1 MKESFWE
8 FNELI
13 SKAGVY
19 LSAKLGYAPRSV
31 DEYKKDWKRIRKF
44 MVSGGIEY
52 YNRNVEK
59 QVFYS
64 AFEDR
69 SIRKLSTHEKH
80 FYNAGKML
88 SEFQETGKINVPAP
102 PCKDPIIFSG
112 PIGLIMASL
121 IEHKRIDERLSPSG
135 IHYYQRY
142 LFQFLSYCNENNF
155 QSIEDINLS
164 IIILYLRGWSSDTSS
179 TMTLRISTLR
189 GFLKYAFEQK
199 FLLVDYSSKIP
210 KYKSVTQPKLP
221 STYST
226 QEIEKLIQSVE
237 RNGSIGKRDYAII
250 LIAARLG
257 LRASDISR
265 LKFENLDWN
274 TNTIKINQY
283 KTGKELTLPLLTD
296 LGNALIDYLKYGRPK
311 SEEGYVF
318 LTEKPPYGRFT
329 TSNVVTHVVQ
339 RAFKKAGIDI
349 NGKRFGP
356 HSLRHSLGSRMLEQS
371 TILPVISEVLGHKN
385 SGSTMYYLRIDLK
398 SMEQCILDVPEV
410 ASKFYEQ
417 QGGAFY
423 E

>member
-1 MKESFWE
+1 MKEKFLE

-13 SKAGVY
+13 SKAGDY
-19 LSAKLGYAPRSV
+19 LSAKLGYAPRSIH
-31 DEYKKDWKRIRKF
+31 EYKKDWKRIKKF
-44 MVSGGIEY
+44 MVSGGIEH
-52 YNRNVEK
+52 YNQNVEK

-88 SEFQETGKINVPAP
+88 SEFQETGKINVPAL

-112 PIGLIMASL
+112 SIGLIMANL
-121 IEHKRIDERLSPSG
+121 IEHKRIAERLSLSG
-135 IHYYQRY
+135 IDYYQRY
-142 LFQFLSYCNENNF
+142 LFQFLSYCTEKNLH
-155 QSIEDINLS
+155 SINDINLS
-164 IIILYLRGWSSDTSS
+164 IIVLYLKEWHSNTCS

-226 QEIEKLIQSVE
+226 QEIEKLILSVE
-237 RNGSIGKRDYAII
+237 RNGSIGKRNYAII

-265 LKFENLDWN
+265 LKFDNLDWN
-274 TNTIKINQY
+274 ANTIKIIQY
-283 KTGKELTLPLLTD
+283 KTGKELTLPLLAD
-296 LGNALIDYLKYGRPK
+296 LGNAIIDYLKYGRPK
-311 SEEGYVF
+311 SEEGYLF
-318 LTEKPPYGRFT
+318 LTGKPPYGRFT

-339 RAFKKAGIDI
+339 RAFKKAGINI
-349 NGKRFGP
+349 SGKRFGP
-356 HSLRHSLGSRMLEQS
+356 HSLRHSLASRMLEQS
-371 TILPVISEVLGHKN
+371 IILPVITEVLGHKN

-398 SMEQCILDVPEV
+398 SMEQCTLNVPEV
-410 ASKFYEQ
+410 ATEFYEQ